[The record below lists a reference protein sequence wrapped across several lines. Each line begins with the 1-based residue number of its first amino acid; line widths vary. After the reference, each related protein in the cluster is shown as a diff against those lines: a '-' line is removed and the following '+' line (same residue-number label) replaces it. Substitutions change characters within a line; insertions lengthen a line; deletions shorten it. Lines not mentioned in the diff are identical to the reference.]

1 MCHSVSQSVF
11 IAPELRGRGMP
22 MTFPAG
28 EHEERIKLES
38 KYLSLVSVAGRKS
51 KLAADGFL
59 RHPAVGEEVVDCW
72 VAAGVRRHSEAGVAA
87 VAPHLQRTAE
97 STP

>member
-1 MCHSVSQSVF
+1 
-11 IAPELRGRGMP
+11 

-28 EHEERIKLES
+28 EHDERMKLES

-51 KLAADGFL
+51 EMAAGVFL
-59 RHPAVGEEVVDCW
+59 RRPAVGEVVVGCW
-72 VAAGVRRHSEAGVAA
+72 VAAAARPHSEAAVVAA
-87 VAPHLQRTAE
+87 AARLQRTAE